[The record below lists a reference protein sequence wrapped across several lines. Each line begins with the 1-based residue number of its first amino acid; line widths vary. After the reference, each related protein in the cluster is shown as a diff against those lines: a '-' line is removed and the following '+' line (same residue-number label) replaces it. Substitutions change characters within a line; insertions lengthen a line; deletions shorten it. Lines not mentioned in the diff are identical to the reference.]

1 MKFEMAPN
9 SLFAILLRSP
19 WWISFLLAA
28 VISAIC
34 AALLP
39 KELVVFGVL
48 GTIPFLV
55 TGFVALKRQWNAPS
69 QAALEAESARLAA
82 LSWRDFSNELEAKWV
97 RQGFAVERLNER
109 VSKGT
114 ADFRLEKSMQTT
126 LVAAKRYKAA
136 AHGIEPLQAL
146 VALQKEQGADYAV
159 YICLGDLSEQALA
172 FAKNHGLRVGWVEF
186 WK

>member
-1 MKFEMAPN
+1 VLMRN
-9 SLFAILLRSP
+9 P
-19 WWISFLLAA
+19 WWYSFLLATVVSLIA
-28 VISAIC
+28 

-39 KELVVFGVL
+39 QQFKIFGVL
-48 GTIPFLV
+48 GTFPFWV

-69 QAALEAESARLAA
+69 KAALEAESARLAG
-82 LSWRDFSNELEAKWV
+82 LSWKDFSNELEAKWA

-109 VSKGT
+109 VSKDKSGGA
-114 ADFRLEKSMQTT
+114 ADFRLEKSMQIT

-146 VALQKEQGADYAV
+146 VALQKEQGADHAV